1 MRGTAASD
9 VGFVCSDPDFRIQCQ
24 PEGVVFGVNRERLS
38 EGSQIFKD
46 MFACCDDEDTS
57 GQTDP
62 RTMDLFEDSTV
73 FAVFLK
79 LLHEPPVPFAEED
92 ISEIIKYETKV
103 IMKAPKN
110 VIPLP
115 ILTTILQLADKYIVK
130 SGIVQ
135 SLHTHLWAH
144 RMVFPLKVYGIAA
157 QYSLDWI
164 VDDTSMFLIHPP
176 LHTYTLEEV
185 SIIPT
190 AVAYHKLLA
199 LQRHRTTKLREI
211 LRDEELFPHH
221 YGECPR
227 HAGSAN
233 ALWSRRKDALLG
245 KVDSGTD
252 VAAEMTA
259 SLEDLGGCETCYKRW
274 SAATDMLAY
283 KCRRVPRRTDKLF
296 PSQPK

>member
-1 MRGTAASD
+1 MTASEM
-9 VGFVCSDPDFRIQCQ
+9 GFECDNPDFRIRCQ
-24 PEGVVFGVNRERLS
+24 PEDIVFGVNRERLS
-38 EGSQIFKD
+38 EGSQVFKD
-46 MFACCDDEDTS
+46 MFVCCDDAEANSQGDS
-57 GQTDP
+57 
-62 RTMDLFEDSTV
+62 RTMDVFENSSA

-79 LLHEPPVPFAEED
+79 LLHEPPTPFAEED
-92 ISEIIKYETKV
+92 ISELIKFETKV
-103 IMKAPKN
+103 IMKPPKN
-110 VIPLP
+110 AIPLP
-115 ILTTILQLADKYIVK
+115 ILTTILQLADKYMVK

-144 RMVFPLKVYGIAA
+144 RTVFPLNVYGIATK
-157 QYSLDWI
+157 YSLDWI
-164 VDDTSMFLIHPP
+164 ADDASMYLIHPP
-176 LHTYTLEEV
+176 LHTYTLDEV

-190 AVAYHKLLA
+190 AAAYHKLLA
-199 LQRHRTTKLREI
+199 LQHHRTTKLREL
-211 LRDEELFPHH
+211 LRDEELFPYH
-221 YGECPR
+221 YGECSK

-233 ALWSRRKDALLG
+233 ALWSDRKDALLG

-259 SLEDLGGCETCYKRW
+259 SLKDLGDCETCYKRW